1 MTEFATA
8 AIRGIVS
15 CSGTADEA
23 ACDYLDFIL
32 NPGMRNLRSYLKGT
46 KDFLIWVEKI
56 KEQYPEL
63 PPLFSFIT
71 MDFTCMYPSIPDDL
85 MLPAVRNYL
94 DSRAVKLPSTEKT
107 MELLEVTKKYN
118 FFEFGSQ
125 SFKQVGGLALE
136 KNMLPPWHA

>member
-1 MTEFATA
+1 
-8 AIRGIVS
+8 
-15 CSGTADEA
+15 
-23 ACDYLDFIL
+23 
-32 NPGMRNLRSYLKGT
+32 MRNLRSYLKGT

-125 SFKQVGGLALE
+125 SFKQGLALK
-136 KNMLPPWHA
+136 KNRNL